1 MENLSVKEINDK
13 VADLLDIIDGFAEI
27 LEQENK
33 ALEKYDTEEVGKLY
47 ENKIKAVSA
56 YRSLSAF
63 FIKNQD
69 ALKLVEPDLK
79 NELKEASRDLDELL
93 KENELLLKT
102 RMETSKNVM
111 NTIINIAK
119 VTNKSNATSYG
130 ARGNYSPLDNNKNAL
145 AINRTL

>member
-13 VADLLDIIDGFAEI
+13 VADLLDIIDGFIEI
-27 LEQENK
+27 LDIENK
-33 ALEKYDTEEVGKLY
+33 ALNKFDAEEVGKLY
-47 ENKIKAVSA
+47 EQKIKAVSA

-63 FIKNQD
+63 FIKNSDTLKVAD
-69 ALKLVEPDLK
+69 ATLKS
-79 NELKEASRDLDELL
+79 ELKDASLELDEML

-119 VTNKSNATSYG
+119 VTNNRNATSYG
-130 ARGNYSPLDNNKNAL
+130 AHGTYSPLDNNKNAL

>member
-13 VADLLDIIDGFAEI
+13 VADLLDVIDGFAEI
-27 LEQENK
+27 LELENE
-33 ALEKYDTEEVGKLY
+33 ALEKYDTETVGKLY
-47 ENKIKAVSA
+47 EQKIKAVSA

-69 ALKLVEPDLK
+69 TLQMADMELKK
-79 NELKEASRDLDELL
+79 ELKEASHDLDELL
-93 KENELLLKT
+93 KDNELLLKT

-130 ARGNYSPLDNNKNAL
+130 AHGNYSPLDNNKNAL

>member
-1 MENLSVKEINDK
+1 MENLSVKEINNK
-13 VADLLDIIDGFAEI
+13 VADLLDVIDGFAEI
-27 LEQENK
+27 LELENE
-33 ALEKYDTEEVGKLY
+33 ALEKYNTESVGKLY
-47 ENKIKAVSA
+47 EQKIKAVSA

-63 FIKNQD
+63 FIKNQEYLQVAD
-69 ALKLVEPDLK
+69 VELK
-79 NELKEASRDLDELL
+79 NELKEASSDLDELL

-130 ARGNYSPLDNNKNAL
+130 AHGNYSPLDNNKNAL

>member
-1 MENLSVKEINDK
+1 MENLSVNEINNK
-13 VADLLDIIDGFAEI
+13 LADLLDIIDGFIEI
-27 LEQENK
+27 LELENT
-33 ALEKYDTEEVGKLY
+33 ALEKFDAEEVGKLY
-47 ENKIKAVSA
+47 EQKMKAVSA

-63 FIKNQD
+63 FIKN
-69 ALKLVEPDLK
+69 AESLKMADLNLK
-79 NELKEASRDLDELL
+79 AELKEASRELDEIL

-119 VTNKSNATSYG
+119 VTNNNNATSYG
-130 ARGNYSPLDNNKNAL
+130 AHGTYSPLDNNKNAL